1 MSNPYDVLL
10 NNEYA
15 YIEVLGL
22 GHVQIKKESEG
33 IVIDVWNKDQTQ
45 LLGTMT
51 VWNEDMVVEDE

>member
-15 YIEVLGL
+15 YIEVSGL

-33 IVIDVWNKDQTQ
+33 IVIDVWNQDHTR
-45 LLGTMT
+45 LIDTMT
-51 VWNEDMVVEDE
+51 VWNEDMEGAE